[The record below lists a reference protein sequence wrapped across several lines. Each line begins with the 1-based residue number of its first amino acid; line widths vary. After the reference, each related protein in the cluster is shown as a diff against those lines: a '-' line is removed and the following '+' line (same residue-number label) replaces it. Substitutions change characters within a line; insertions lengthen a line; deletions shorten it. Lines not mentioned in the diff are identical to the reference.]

1 MVRSSLTVPL
11 LLAALAGPVAAQTD
25 LTVPPPPAVAPA
37 SPTDAFDQALDDL
50 LAHPGGLT
58 AAAAGTRAAA
68 ASPAAERK
76 DAETIGAQE
85 RVREIQRA
93 IMPVVNVGASYT
105 RLSTLDPVMF
115 APGVT
120 IPMFFNAYHVGGDV
134 ALPLTEILAKLPVMR
149 DSAKD
154 GVRASELSARAARL
168 TAATDAQVAY
178 YEWVRAQ
185 LQVAVTTRLVAQ
197 VQGTLAQ
204 IQALADAQRAARGD
218 VLRLDAARSQAEL
231 ALAKIQELVTLR
243 ELQLRIAI
251 AAGDDE
257 VLTIGEDVRAPLELP
272 PLPATDTMI
281 TLARARRLEA
291 KALVEVSHSIERAL
305 VGSKV
310 GALPR
315 VDVFGQVA
323 YDNPSQRVFPQKDEF
338 RLTWAAGLRVTWS
351 MNSYLSV
358 DPQLGQAKAQ
368 LDAIAADQ
376 RALGLGIR
384 AEVTSARSA
393 LELADRTLA
402 ATVDGLAS
410 AEEAYRVRQ
419 ELLANQR
426 ATAIELVDAETALTQ
441 ARFTAIDALID
452 RRIAWVRLRHAA
464 ALDLP

>member
-11 LLAALAGPVAAQTD
+11 VIAALAGSVAAQTD
-25 LTVPPPPAVAPA
+25 LTAPPPAAAPA
-37 SPTDAFDQALDDL
+37 SPTAAFDQALDQL
-50 LAHPGGLT
+50 LARPGGLT
-58 AAAAGTRAAA
+58 AAAAGTRAAQ

-76 DAETIGAQE
+76 DAETVGALE

-93 IMPVVNVGASYT
+93 IMPVVSVGASYT

-120 IPMFFNAYHVGGDV
+120 IPMFFNSYHLGSEV

-154 GVRASELSARAARL
+154 GAKASELSAKAARL

-178 YEWVRAQ
+178 YEWIRAQ

-197 VQGTLAQ
+197 VQSTLGQ
-204 IQALADAQRAARGD
+204 VQALADAQRAARGD
-218 VLRLDAARSQAEL
+218 VLRLQAQQSQVEL
-231 ALAKIQELVTLR
+231 ALAKIQELVTMR

-257 VLTIGEDVRAPLELP
+257 VLTIGEDVRAAQELP
-272 PLPATDTMI
+272 PLPATDVLI
-281 TLARARRLEA
+281 TEARARRLEA
-291 KALVEVSHSIERAL
+291 QALVAASHSIERAL
-305 VGSKV
+305 AGSKV

-315 VDVFGQVA
+315 FDVFGQVA
-323 YDNPSQRVFPQKDEF
+323 YDNPNQRVFPQKDEF
-338 RLTWAAGLRVTWS
+338 KLTWAAGARITWS

-358 DPQLGQAKAQ
+358 DPQIGQAKAQ
-368 LDAIAADQ
+368 IHALAADQ

-393 LELADRTLA
+393 LELADRSLA
-402 ATVDGLAS
+402 ATVEGLAS

-426 ATAIELVDAETALTQ
+426 ATATELVDAETALTQ

-464 ALDLP
+464 GLDLP